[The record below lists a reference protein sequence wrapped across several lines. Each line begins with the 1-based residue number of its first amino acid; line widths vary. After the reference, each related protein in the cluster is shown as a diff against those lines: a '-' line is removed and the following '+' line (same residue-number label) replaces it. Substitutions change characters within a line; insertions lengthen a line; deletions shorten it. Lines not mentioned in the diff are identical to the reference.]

1 MEISLFVIRYSSSE
15 MLVLRLPFLFVYLDK
30 NHESPTLME
39 LKTQL
44 PKQAVNQTYQRKKV
58 AVSTFQAF
66 IDALDNYFYYTNR
79 ARSLEETTES
89 YLTEFF
95 QFFFPNT
102 SPFSTQFSANILI
115 KTIAENENY
124 PAEIL
129 IFETDYRHPKLMIS
143 TKNLNKK
150 SFYDIVIAY
159 LIEVIKNENDAL
171 KTIIV
176 TDAENFYLINC
187 QYFKQYFT
195 DEVFINEF
203 KNWQTKSKN
212 EAVTKAFYKTIKAKI
227 ECLNEDLPAIYFNL
241 NSYQNHLELLKND
254 HGVLGTGELIQE
266 KTKRELVEIYK
277 ILSPDF
283 LKNNLQNEAKNTLN
297 KTFYY
302 ELLHIIGLEEKGR
315 GNNKIL
321 VRCESPNIGSLIE
334 NTIIKLRTEDVLY
347 HLQNKKTYGN
357 TESEQYFKVALEL
370 VITWLNRIFFL
381 KVLETKLMNYNADD
395 SDKGAFRFL
404 HPDKVDEFDT
414 INTLFFEVLALPEKD
429 RDKNISKRFG
439 RIPYLNSSL
448 FEVTYLERQT
458 LRISNIKDSTK
469 LPIASSTALQR
480 SGEGDTTLESD
491 GTRVLPTLTYLLK
504 FLDAYDFGIE
514 ASETILKDETKTF
527 ISTAQLGLVFEKL
540 IGHEIPSNVTDT
552 AIIDF
557 MSQNTLRKAVIDKLK
572 NGFNWSIETFED
584 LIDNCK
590 KLYQSE
596 DLAKANTLI
605 NSITICDPAVGS
617 GRLLVACLHQ
627 LLLIKSELGILCD
640 TEGKSL
646 SEKITLKIEGDELL
660 IYLSQNL
667 GGNKFDLPFEYKVSF
682 ETGLRKLNP
691 QLQRVQEAIFYEKKQ
706 LIEHSLFGV
715 DTNRNAVRI
724 CRLRL
729 WLELLK
735 SSFYRQRRNTQLE
748 TLPNIDINIK
758 KGNSLIARF
767 ALDTD
772 LNAVFKKT
780 EYSVEEYKR
789 TVKAYKAEEEK
800 SKKRLLSQYLD
811 DIKSEFEVTFNK
823 REKEKIAKTRGKKD
837 SLELQIRYNRN
848 LGYEP
853 TEQELEELEKL
864 NAALERKETKR
875 EEILDSDI
883 HEDAFEWRFEFPEVL
898 DENGDYEGFDV
909 VISHPPHL
917 RIQNLDKSFRL
928 IKPDYATFMASGN
941 LYELFY
947 ELALKISKDE
957 GLTTLFTLN
966 KWQKIQSGEKLRQ
979 FMETNS
985 TQLLFEKVEEKMGI
999 FQFRK

>member
-1 MEISLFVIRYSSSE
+1 
-15 MLVLRLPFLFVYLDK
+15 
-30 NHESPTLME
+30 ME
-39 LKTQL
+39 LKIQS
-44 PKQAVNQTYQRKKV
+44 PKQAVSQTYQRKKV
-58 AVSTFQAF
+58 GASAFQVF
-66 IDALDNYFYYTNR
+66 VNALDNYFYYTNR
-79 ARSLEETTES
+79 AKNLEEAKELH
-89 YLTEFF
+89 LTELF
-95 QFFFPNT
+95 QFFFPNI
-102 SPFSTQFSANILI
+102 PLISTQFSTDILI
-115 KTIAENENY
+115 KAIGENENS

-129 IFETDYRHPKLMIS
+129 IFETDYRNPKLMIS
-143 TKNLNKK
+143 IDELNKK
-150 SFYDIVIAY
+150 SFHNVVIAY
-159 LIEVIKNENDAL
+159 LFESIKKENDAL
-171 KTIIV
+171 KIIIV
-176 TDAENFYLINC
+176 TDAENFYLIDC
-187 QYFKQYFT
+187 LYFKQHFT
-195 DEVFINEF
+195 DENFIAEF
-203 KNWQTKSKN
+203 KNWQIESEN
-212 EAVTKAFYKTIKAKI
+212 EAVTKAFYKIIKAKI
-227 ECLNEDLPAIYFNL
+227 KTINEDLPTIYFNL
-241 NSYQNHLELLKND
+241 KDYQNHLELLKND
-254 HGVLGTGELIQE
+254 HGILGAAELIQE
-266 KTKRELVEIYK
+266 KMKRELVEIYK

-283 LKNNLQNEAKNTLN
+283 LKNNLQNEVKNTLN
-297 KTFYY
+297 ETFYY

-321 VRCESPNIGSLIE
+321 VRCENPHVGSLIE
-334 NTIIKLRTEDVLY
+334 NTITKLRTEDVLY
-347 HLQNKKTYGN
+347 HLQNVETYGN
-357 TESEQYFKVALEL
+357 SESEQYFKVALEL

-381 KVLETKLMNYNADD
+381 KVLEAKLMNYNADD
-395 SDKGAFRFL
+395 TDRADFRFL
-404 HPDKVDEFDT
+404 HPDKIEEFDT

-429 RDKNISKRFG
+429 RDKNIAKRFG

-448 FEVTYLERQT
+448 FEVTDLERQT

-469 LPIASSTALQR
+469 LPVFS
-480 SGEGDTTLESD
+480 ESQSESQSE
-491 GTRVLPTLTYLLK
+491 VLPTLTYLLK

-540 IGHEIPSNVTDT
+540 IGHEIPSNVTDA

-557 MSQNTLRKAVIDKLK
+557 MSQNTLRKAVIHKFQI
-572 NGFNWSIETFED
+572 GFNWSIETFED
-584 LIDNCK
+584 LIDNCR
-590 KLYQSE
+590 KLHQLE
-596 DLAKANTLI
+596 DLAKANNLI

-617 GRLLVACLHQ
+617 GRLLIACLHE

-646 SEKITLKIEGDELL
+646 SGKIELKIEDDELL
-660 IYLSQNL
+660 ILNEF
-667 GGNKFDLPFEYKVSF
+667 KEPFEYKVSF

-715 DTNRNAVRI
+715 DTNQNAVRI

-735 SSFYRQRRNTQLE
+735 NSFYRQRRNTQLE

-853 TEQELEELEKL
+853 TEQELEELGKL

-883 HEDAFEWRFEFPEVL
+883 YDDAFEWRFEFPEVL
-898 DENGDYEGFDV
+898 DENGNYEGFDV

-947 ELALKISKDE
+947 ELALKISKNK
-957 GLTTLFTLN
+957 GLTTLFTLS
-966 KWQKIQSGEKLRQ
+966 KWQKIQTGEKLRQ
-979 FMETNS
+979 FMDANS
-985 TQLLFEKVEEKMGI
+985 TLLLSENVEEKMGV